1 MYMFQNIAVHDPT
14 FLAFRTLSELFPTGQ
29 SVFMMGSPHY
39 GCQGEVG
46 KTLSELFPT
55 GQSVF
60 MMGSPHYGCQG
71 EVC

>member
-1 MYMFQNIAVHDPT
+1 
-14 FLAFRTLSELFPTGQ
+14 
-29 SVFMMGSPHY
+29 
-39 GCQGEVG
+39 
-46 KTLSELFPT
+46 LSELFPT